1 MPVYYIVLDL
11 EMNPT
16 AEVVHRLKME
26 TIEIGAVKIDAA
38 TNQVMEHFSCVI
50 CPELNYRI
58 EPKITRLTGITTNE
72 VQSASTFKAVL
83 QQFVDWVGD
92 EPSRFYSWSI
102 NDLSQ
107 IRKECFAKGIAFPDI
122 FNDWVDFQAEYPKY
136 LGYSHNRCF
145 RLAEAAE
152 LIGVTVIDGCAHRA
166 LYDAQITAELI
177 LFVLTEEY
185 KNYSSKISHVMVCEK
200 EAMTYSIGDTCGGKL
215 AALLARL
222 NHEKEREGYGKDYI
236 RAAAAFVR

>member
-1 MPVYYIVLDL
+1 
-11 EMNPT
+11 
-16 AEVVHRLKME
+16 ME
-26 TIEIGAVKIDAA
+26 TIDIEAVKNGAA
-38 TNQVMEHFSCVI
+38 TNQVIEHFFCVI
-50 CPELNYRI
+50 CPELNYQI

-72 VQSASTFKAVL
+72 ARSASAFK
-83 QQFVDWVGD
+83 D
-92 EPSRFYSWSI
+92 EPSRFYGWSI
-102 NDLSQ
+102 NDLSR

-136 LGYSHNRCF
+136 LGYSHNHCF

-236 RAAAAFVR
+236 RATAAFVR